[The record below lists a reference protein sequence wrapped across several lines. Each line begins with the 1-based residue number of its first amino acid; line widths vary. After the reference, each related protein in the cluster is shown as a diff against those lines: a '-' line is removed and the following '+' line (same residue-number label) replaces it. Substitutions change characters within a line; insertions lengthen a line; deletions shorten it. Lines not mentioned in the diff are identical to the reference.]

1 MDERIFPFTSIRISF
16 FKSSYL
22 YRIKE
27 KEGEREERKDSQQ
40 YTLFIFEIIVVYL
53 RDALKIILI
62 RRANCPCENGMVLL
76 EHASWRIAR
85 TGWIGINDSIRDH
98 NYHIC
103 LRECLLPIRQGRL
116 YVIGRCT
123 RRIAIWIADPLRA
136 RLSWWTILR
145 VY

>member
-27 KEGEREERKDSQQ
+27 KEREREREREERKDSQQ

-85 TGWIGINDSIRDH
+85 TG
-98 NYHIC
+98 
-103 LRECLLPIRQGRL
+103 
-116 YVIGRCT
+116 
-123 RRIAIWIADPLRA
+123 
-136 RLSWWTILR
+136 
-145 VY
+145 